1 MLSQTDY
8 TRRRTAGALTFLSLA
23 ALTLYGCGKKAA
35 APERPSESGIASWYG
50 HPYHGRKTASG
61 ETYDMEGKTA
71 AHRTLAFGTVVQ
83 VTNTENSRQVEVRI
97 NDRGPFVAGR
107 IIDLSHGAAQSL
119 GITGTGKVRLEVVS
133 APPTRGLDSFAVQ
146 TGAYTDR
153 AEADR
158 ARAALAAFGE
168 TRVVQREG
176 DQTWRVLAG
185 MEQSEDAANRL
196 ADRIRA
202 APGVTAADVFVV
214 RLDPEN

>member
-1 MLSQTDY
+1 M
-8 TRRRTAGALTFLSLA
+8 
-23 ALTLYGCGKKAA
+23 
-35 APERPSESGIASWYG
+35 
-50 HPYHGRKTASG
+50 
-61 ETYDMEGKTA
+61 
-71 AHRTLAFGTVVQ
+71 
-83 VTNTENSRQVEVRI
+83 
-97 NDRGPFVAGR
+97 
-107 IIDLSHGAAQSL
+107 
-119 GITGTGKVRLEVVS
+119 EVVS
-133 APPTRGLDSFAVQ
+133 APATRGLDSFAVQ